1 MTHTST
7 RIDNLLIRQR
17 RSLVMDRLLL
27 VAAAAMTAVNLL
39 AFL

>member
-7 RIDNLLIRQR
+7 RIENLLTRQR

-27 VAAAAMTAVNLL
+27 AAASAMTAVNLL